1 MFSPLAGSLLGMTVR
16 EKSGGRGLFSGLCKF
31 KTDSIF
37 TAYLH
42 FETSSSGLVQTNF
55 ICLVHHC
62 KHTQRQNVK
71 KAETRTEAYL
81 NWPFTGPHEP
91 SVTMCTEYPIRMHST
106 NFELPEPNNKIILD
120 NY

>member
-1 MFSPLAGSLLGMTVR
+1 MR
-16 EKSGGRGLFSGLCKF
+16 
-31 KTDSIF
+31 
-37 TAYLH
+37 
-42 FETSSSGLVQTNF
+42 
-55 ICLVHHC
+55 HHR

-91 SVTMCTEYPIRMHST
+91 SVTMCTEYPIHMHST